1 MEDQTSL
8 DLNFN
13 IWMLIGDMHHRMI
26 QVRQHE
32 VSRYNISIH
41 QLNIIR
47 LIDEL
52 GSEARL
58 SEIAKRVQR
67 KPDVI
72 SRRAAAMEK
81 DGIIKRIKASPKS
94 RLLKLELTEKGREML
109 KINKYSD
116 GMNAALSGLS
126 IDQRRELYS
135 VLSQIAARLKEYP
148 L

>member
-1 MEDQTSL
+1 
-8 DLNFN
+8 
-13 IWMLIGDMHHRMI
+13 
-26 QVRQHE
+26 
-32 VSRYNISIH
+32 
-41 QLNIIR
+41 
-47 LIDEL
+47 
-52 GSEARL
+52 
-58 SEIAKRVQR
+58 
-67 KPDVI
+67 
-72 SRRAAAMEK
+72 MEK